1 MALKDFLGEDDTLDS
16 LFPPATPQDQNN
28 DDKPDPKD
36 AVIEALKADVE
47 ALKARPVNTYIP
59 PSQTQAQAAPVQPQQ
74 YKSVDE
80 FAAELETEFLASPG
94 KARAKDKLETV
105 TVAESV
111 AKKALVPL
119 LAQTARM
126 SANMFKQNMR
136 NDESYSAEVDAE
148 FDSIVNE
155 LTDEQLANTPANQFP
170 KSLEGV
176 WDIAVGRTARKAA
189 KANSRKATPPAYG
202 SGGGS
207 SKSSAASAGLNK
219 NLSPLQ
225 REIYKNAKEAGLD
238 EADIKELLLE
248 AE

>member
-1 MALKDFLGEDDTLDS
+1 MALKDILGDDDTLDS
-16 LFPPATPQDQNN
+16 LFPQATPQDQ
-28 DDKPDPKD
+28 DDSIKSDPKD

-47 ALKARPVNTYIP
+47 ALKTRTISTYIP
-59 PSQTQAQAAPVQPQQ
+59 PSPTPAAATPVQQTRDVNAWSQ
-74 YKSVDE
+74 
-80 FAAELETEFLASPG
+80 ELETEFFASPG

-105 TVAESV
+105 TVAEGV
-111 AKKALVPL
+111 AKQALVPL

-126 SANMFKQNMR
+126 SAGMYKQNMK

-176 WDIAVGRTARKAA
+176 WDIAVGRAARKAA
-189 KANSRKATPPAYG
+189 KANSRANKPPAYG

-207 SKSSAASAGLNK
+207 SKSASSNAGLGK
-219 NLSPLQ
+219 KLSPLQ
-225 REIYKNAKEAGLD
+225 QEIYKNAKEAGLD
-238 EADIKELLLE
+238 EADIKDLLLE